1 MFPCVRCFSCCSG
14 LVLLVFFAQ
23 CFIPFY
29 NVVEPL
35 IPNHDDNMR
44 RKKKKGVRKINL
56 ISIRVIIL
64 SKSLSPPSPPVSAYL
79 LLLMLFR
86 RHCHSHL
93 LLSNGIPQ
101 NCSGRPDCLY
111 LSGHNN

>member
-1 MFPCVRCFSCCSG
+1 MRCFIYCSS

-23 CFIPFY
+23 CFIQFY
-29 NVVEPL
+29 NVLEPL
-35 IPNHDDNMR
+35 IHNHDDNMR
-44 RKKKKGVRKINL
+44 RRKKRRKKYKLKINL
-56 ISIRVIIL
+56 ISVRVIIL
-64 SKSLSPPSPPVSAYL
+64 SKSLSPPPPPVSAYL